1 MERGW
6 ISREEGEKR
15 IIITLKTL
23 RDLKRINGFWYHFID
38 PDTGKRGWKDS
49 HNIELSNASAGT
61 MLLGALAA
69 AEYFGGEIEKL
80 TYELY
85 QAMNWK
91 WFTNP
96 VTKHP
101 YLACYPEDLPK
112 NVPHGINK
120 EGMFGGWSAYSEHI
134 FLYILSAGA
143 PREEFSTGADSYY
156 AMKTYKGSY
165 KGETFIFCG
174 SGAAFTYQW
183 THAFIDFRN
192 LRDKL
197 DRNWFD
203 NSRHAGLAARQY
215 AFDNAH
221 RIKGL
226 GPNSWG
232 MSACI
237 SPSTGY
243 SGLYGSHP
251 IGVGHK
257 LLEDGT
263 VAPYGALSFLPFT
276 PQESKAALEHMYKIP
291 GLVGKYGLY
300 AAVILGIILGNLQ
313 GGKISELQ
321 IFGTSI
327 NVSMGA
333 ILYSG
338 IYFATDLLNEKFG
351 KNEANRAVYLGFF
364 ANIAV
369 MITLW
374 LSINFL
380 PSSLSGSALE
390 VHTAISTLA
399 QYSPI
404 FIIGSLMAYLAS
416 QTFDVWFFNYL
427 KEKTDGKKLWLRNN
441 LSTMTSQLID
451 TLIYQF
457 TWVIATDLTF
467 AEAFGLAVVKYIF
480 KFIIA
485 IVDTVFIYIVRGW
498 KVPE

>member
-1 MERGW
+1 MLVKYWFFTAILLLQGSLLLGEQTTLYPVQQTPKKLTPLMEMELKGCFDFFWEEWNDDPKSPTYGMSNGDYVGFNQYSPIPIEHQGFYFTAIIIGVERGW

-69 AEYFGGEIEKL
+69 AEYFGGEVEKL

-85 QAMNWK
+85 EAMNWK

-134 FLYILSAGA
+134 FLYILAAGA

-192 LRDKL
+192 LCDKL

-203 NSRHAGLAARQY
+203 NSRHAAQAARQY
-215 AFDNAH
+215 AIDNAG

-243 SGLYGSHP
+243 SGAYGSYP
-251 IGVGHK
+251 IGAGYK

-276 PQESKAALEHMYKIP
+276 PKESIDALNHMYQIP
-291 GLVGKYGLY
+291 GLVGEYGLY
-300 AAVILGIILGNLQ
+300 DAYSYVTKANGDLPWIGKSYLGIDKGLVLLMFEN
-313 GGKISELQ
+313 
-321 IFGTSI
+321 
-327 NVSMGA
+327 
-333 ILYSG
+333 YS
-338 IYFATDLLNEKFG
+338 T
-351 KNEANRAVYLGFF
+351 
-364 ANIAV
+364 
-369 MITLW
+369 
-374 LSINFL
+374 
-380 PSSLSGSALE
+380 
-390 VHTAISTLA
+390 
-399 QYSPI
+399 
-404 FIIGSLMAYLAS
+404 
-416 QTFDVWFFNYL
+416 
-427 KEKTDGKKLWLRNN
+427 
-441 LSTMTSQLID
+441 QLIWK
-451 TLIYQF
+451 LLHQNKSIQKG
-457 TWVIATDLTF
+457 LKRL
-467 AEAFGLAVVKYIF
+467 AFRKIQ
-480 KFIIA
+480 
-485 IVDTVFIYIVRGW
+485 
-498 KVPE
+498 